1 MKISKSP
8 SILKTW
14 KANILIFWLGIV
26 FLIQLLSPSQGF
38 CRIFIDINAPSIQR
52 IKIAIPDFE
61 NIANNKDNKEHKALS
76 TSLPGVV
83 SNDFDLSGYFTSIEK
98 EAFLAKEPPS
108 QDMGKIQFKNWSV
121 IGAELLLTGRYTCI
135 GQSVELE
142 VRLYDVFWGRQI
154 MGRRILGKIEQY
166 RYLMHRVGNEIIS
179 LLTGHE
185 GMFLSKLAF
194 VSTATGHKEIYISD
208 YDGHN
213 VKQITHDGSIALF
226 PRWSPL
232 GDRIIYNSYK
242 DGGAMLYLRDMASG
256 RVKRVSA
263 RKGLNIGACWRSN
276 GEKLA
281 LTLSHKGNPD
291 IYGIDLNGK
300 IIDRFTNHWGIDVS
314 PSFSPDGDKMAFVS
328 NRSGSPQ
335 IYIRDL
341 VKGKEERLTFEGK
354 YNTSPKWS
362 RLNQITFS
370 GLNDGSF
377 DILTINSDGRN
388 LRRLTHNQGKNE
400 DPCWSPDGRYI
411 VFNSNRSGRYH
422 LYIMNASGQN
432 QRRITLLKGE
442 QSSPSWSN

>member
-1 MKISKSP
+1 MKISRSP

-26 FLIQLLSPSQGF
+26 LLIQLLSPTQGF
-38 CRIFIDINAPSIQR
+38 SRIFIDINAPSIQR

-61 NIANNKDNKEHKALS
+61 NIANNKDNKEHQALS
-76 TSLPGVV
+76 TSLPEVV
-83 SNDFDLSGYFTSIEK
+83 SNDLDLSGYFTSIEK

-108 QDMGKIQFKNWSV
+108 QDIGQIQFKNWSV

-135 GQSVELE
+135 GHSVELE

-179 LLTGHE
+179 LLTGHK
-185 GMFLSKLAF
+185 GMFLTKLAF
-194 VSTATGHKEIYISD
+194 VGTATGHKEIYISD

-213 VKQITHDGSIALF
+213 VKQITKDRSIALF

-232 GDRIIYNSYK
+232 GDKMLYNSYK
-242 DGGAMLYLRDMASG
+242 DGGAMLYVKNISTG
-256 RVKRVSA
+256 SVKRVSA
-263 RKGLNIGACWRSN
+263 RKGLNIGACWGSD
-276 GEKLA
+276 GQKLA
-281 LTLSHKGNPD
+281 LTLSPKGNPD
-291 IYGIDLNGK
+291 IYCIDLNGK

-314 PSFSPDGDKMAFVS
+314 PSFSPDGNRMAFVS

-370 GLNDGSF
+370 GINESRF
-377 DILTINSDGRN
+377 DIFTINPDGTN

-400 DPCWSPDGRYI
+400 DPCWSPDGKYI
-411 VFNSNRSGRYH
+411 MFSSSRSGRYH

-432 QRRITLLKGE
+432 QRRITFLKGE
-442 QSSPSWSN
+442 QSSPSWSH